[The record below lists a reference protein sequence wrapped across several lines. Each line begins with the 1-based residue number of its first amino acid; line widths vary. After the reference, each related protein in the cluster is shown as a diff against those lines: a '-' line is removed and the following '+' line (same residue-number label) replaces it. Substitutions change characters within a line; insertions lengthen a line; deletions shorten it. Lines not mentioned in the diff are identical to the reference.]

1 MYEGAGE
8 GVGVGVGEGAG
19 EDVVGVGVGVGEGAG
34 LEVDETLV
42 GSVGLLVILLVVFA
56 RLSSLVS

>member
-1 MYEGAGE
+1 MYEGDGE

-19 EDVVGVGVGVGEGAG
+19 EDVDVGVGEGAG
-34 LEVDETLV
+34 LEVGETLV
-42 GSVGLLVILLVVFA
+42 GSVGLLVILLLVFD

>member
-1 MYEGAGE
+1 MYEGDGE

-19 EDVVGVGVGVGEGAG
+19 EDDDVGVGEETG

-42 GSVGLLVILLVVFA
+42 GSVDLLVILLVVFE